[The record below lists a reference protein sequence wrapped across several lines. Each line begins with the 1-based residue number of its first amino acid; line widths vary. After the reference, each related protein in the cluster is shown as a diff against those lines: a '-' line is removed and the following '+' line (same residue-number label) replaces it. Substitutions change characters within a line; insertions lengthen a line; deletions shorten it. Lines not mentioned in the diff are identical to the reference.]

1 MTRNDIEQKEN
12 QEIHYNPK
20 MDEIQ
25 IDENAFINSYNKFG
39 VQSANNLGLS
49 FTEETLSSD

>member
-1 MTRNDIEQKEN
+1 
-12 QEIHYNPK
+12 

-25 IDENAFINSYNKFG
+25 IDEKAFINSANKFG

-49 FTEETLSSD
+49 FTVRNSIIRLTFAAFENEGDNHIKW